1 MAAAPVSVVS
11 PSVVGM
17 SIGEPGTDPAS
28 AALKAA
34 YPHGVLSPSRAADFM
49 SCPLKYRFRVI
60 DRLPERPSPAAARG
74 TVVHAVLERLYDLPA
89 GQRTLERAVEM
100 VEPQWQR
107 LLEAEPELAELF
119 AEDGTEDK
127 EDLASWMA
135 GAHELLGRY
144 FTLENPNALE
154 PAERE
159 LYVEAALDSGL
170 QLHGYV
176 DRLDVAPTGEIRV
189 VDYKTGRSP
198 SEYFEAKAL
207 FQMKFYA
214 LVLWRL
220 RGVVPAMLQ
229 LVYLGNGEIVR
240 YIPEERDLL
249 ACERK
254 VSALWQAI
262 TRALESG
269 DWRPSPGPLC
279 DWCDHKALCPAW
291 GGTPPPLPVRT
302 VAEVAEESGEVDLVT
317 VDG

>member
-1 MAAAPVSVVS
+1 MSTAPVDRHADLHGAH
-11 PSVVGM
+11 PSG
-17 SIGEPGTDPAS
+17 A
-28 AALKAA
+28 
-34 YPHGVLSPSRAADFM
+34 LSPSRAADFM
-49 SCPLKYRFRVI
+49 SCPLKYRFRVV

-119 AEDGTEDK
+119 AEDATGEN
-127 EDLASWMA
+127 LATWLA
-135 GAHELLGRY
+135 EAHELLGRY

-240 YIPEERDLL
+240 YVPEERDLL

-291 GGTPPPLPVRT
+291 GGTPPPLPERT

-317 VDG
+317 IDG

>member
-1 MAAAPVSVVS
+1 MSVTAAVD
-11 PSVVGM
+11 
-17 SIGEPGTDPAS
+17 E
-28 AALKAA
+28 
-34 YPHGVLSPSRAADFM
+34 HGHPRGALSPSRAADFM

-60 DRLPERPSPAAARG
+60 DRLPEKPSSAAVRG
-74 TVVHAVLERLYDLPA
+74 TVVHGVLERLYDLPR
-89 GQRTLERAVEM
+89 GQRTLEQAVEL
-100 VEPQWQR
+100 VEPQWRQ
-107 LLEAEPELAELF
+107 LLAAEPAVAELF
-119 AEDGTEDK
+119 ADDASGEE
-127 EDLASWMA
+127 LAGWLA
-135 GAHELLGRY
+135 EAHRLLGKY
-144 FTLENPNALE
+144 FTLEDPNALE

-159 LYVEAALDSGL
+159 LYVEAELESGL
-170 QLHGYV
+170 TLRGYV

-198 SEYFEAKAL
+198 SEFFEAKAL

-220 RGVVPAMLQ
+220 RGVVPSMLQ

-240 YIPEERDLL
+240 YRPDEADLL

-254 VSALWQAI
+254 VSALWKAI

-279 DWCDHKALCPAW
+279 DWCDHKAICPAW
-291 GGTPPPLPVRT
+291 GGTPPPLPNRSVE
-302 VAEVAEESGEVDLVT
+302 EVAHESADVDLVG

>member
-1 MAAAPVSVVS
+1 MTTGPAHDTVHHTT
-11 PSVVGM
+11 
-17 SIGEPGTDPAS
+17 PGAVPDARPEVWRGPAVR
-28 AALKAA
+28 
-34 YPHGVLSPSRAADFM
+34 GVLSPSRAADFM

-89 GQRTLERAVEM
+89 GQRTLDRAVEM
-100 VEPQWQR
+100 VEPQWRR
-107 LLEAEPELAELF
+107 LLAEEPELGQLF
-119 AEDGTEDK
+119 AEDASGD
-127 EDLASWMA
+127 DLAGWLTE
-135 GAHELLGRY
+135 AHELLGMY
-144 FTLENPNALE
+144 FRLENPNVLE

-159 LYVEAALDSGL
+159 LYVQAELASGL

-176 DRLDVAPTGEIRV
+176 DRLDVAPTGELRV

-254 VSALWQAI
+254 VSALWKAI

-291 GGTPPPLPVRT
+291 GGTPPPLPERT
-302 VAEVAEESGEVDLVT
+302 VAEVAEESGGVDLVG

>member
-1 MAAAPVSVVS
+1 
-11 PSVVGM
+11 M
-17 SIGEPGTDPAS
+17 SLAHADLPGDHPTGA
-28 AALKAA
+28 
-34 YPHGVLSPSRAADFM
+34 LSPSRAADFM

-60 DRLPERPSPAAARG
+60 DRLPEAPSPVAVRG
-74 TVVHAVLERLYDLPA
+74 TVVHAVLERLFDLPA

-107 LLEAEPELAELF
+107 LLDAEPELAQLF
-119 AEDGTEDK
+119 AEDSSGDELAAWLTE
-127 EDLASWMA
+127 
-135 GAHELLGRY
+135 AHELLGRY
-144 FTLENPNALE
+144 FTLEDPNALE

-159 LYVEAALDSGL
+159 LYVEAELDSGL
-170 QLHGYV
+170 QLRGYV
-176 DRLDVAPTGEIRV
+176 DRLDVAPSGELRV

-198 SEYFEAKAL
+198 SEFFEAKAL

-240 YIPEERDLL
+240 YVPDERDLL

-269 DWRPSPGPLC
+269 DWRPSKGPLC
-279 DWCDHKALCPAW
+279 DWCDYKALCPAW
-291 GGTPPPLPVRT
+291 GGTPPPLPQRSVE
-302 VAEVAEESGEVDLVT
+302 EVATESAEVDLVG

>member
-1 MAAAPVSVVS
+1 MHGAH
-11 PSVVGM
+11 PSG
-17 SIGEPGTDPAS
+17 A
-28 AALKAA
+28 
-34 YPHGVLSPSRAADFM
+34 LSPSRAADFM
-49 SCPLKYRFRVI
+49 SCPLKYRFRVV
-60 DRLPERPSPAAARG
+60 DRLPEKPSPAAARG
-74 TVVHAVLERLYDLPA
+74 TVVHAVLERLFDLPA
-89 GQRTLERAVEM
+89 GQRTLERATEL

-107 LLEAEPELAELF
+107 LLEAEPQLAEMF
-119 AEDGTEDK
+119 AEDSSGDE
-127 EDLASWMA
+127 LAGWLA
-135 GAHELLGRY
+135 EAHELLRRY
-144 FTLENPNALE
+144 FLLEDPNALE

-159 LYVEAALDSGL
+159 LYVEAELDSGL
-170 QLHGYV
+170 QLRGYV
-176 DRLDVAPTGEIRV
+176 DRLDVAPSGEIRV

-198 SEYFEAKAL
+198 SEFFEAKAL

-240 YIPEERDLL
+240 YVPDERDLI

-279 DWCDHKALCPAW
+279 DWCDHKAICPAW
-291 GGTPPPLPVRT
+291 GGTPPPLPVRS
-302 VAEVAEESGEVDLVT
+302 VEEVAEASTEVDLVS

>member
-1 MAAAPVSVVS
+1 
-11 PSVVGM
+11 M
-17 SIGEPGTDPAS
+17 SLAHAELPGDHPTGA
-28 AALKAA
+28 
-34 YPHGVLSPSRAADFM
+34 LSPSRAADFM

-60 DRLPERPSPAAARG
+60 DRLPEAPSPVAVRG
-74 TVVHAVLERLYDLPA
+74 TVVHAVLERLFDLPA

-107 LLEAEPELAELF
+107 LLDAEPELAQLF
-119 AEDGTEDK
+119 AEDSSGDELAVWLTE
-127 EDLASWMA
+127 
-135 GAHELLGRY
+135 AHELLGRY
-144 FTLENPNALE
+144 FTLEDPNALE

-159 LYVEAALDSGL
+159 LYVEAELDSGL
-170 QLHGYV
+170 QLRGYV
-176 DRLDVAPTGEIRV
+176 DRLDVAPSGELRV

-198 SEYFEAKAL
+198 SEFFEAKAL

-240 YIPEERDLL
+240 YVPDERDLL

-269 DWRPSPGPLC
+269 DWRPSKGPLC
-279 DWCDHKALCPAW
+279 DWCDYKALCPAW
-291 GGTPPPLPVRT
+291 GGTPPPLPQRSVE
-302 VAEVAEESGEVDLVT
+302 EVATESAEVDLVG

>member
-1 MAAAPVSVVS
+1 
-11 PSVVGM
+11 
-17 SIGEPGTDPAS
+17 
-28 AALKAA
+28 
-34 YPHGVLSPSRAADFM
+34 M

-60 DRLPERPSPAAARG
+60 DRLPEKPSSAAVRG
-74 TVVHAVLERLYDLPA
+74 TVVHGVLERLYDLPR
-89 GQRTLERAVEM
+89 GERTLEHAVEM
-100 VEPQWQR
+100 VEPEWQQV
-107 LLEAEPELAELF
+107 LAAEPAVAELF
-119 AEDGTEDK
+119 ADDATGDE
-127 EDLASWMA
+127 LAAWLA
-135 GAHELLGRY
+135 EAHQLLGKY
-144 FTLENPNALE
+144 FTLEDPNALE

-159 LYVEAALDSGL
+159 LYVEAELDSGL
-170 QLHGYV
+170 TLRGYV

-198 SEYFEAKAL
+198 SEFFEAKAL

-220 RGVVPAMLQ
+220 RGVVPSMLQ

-240 YIPEERDLL
+240 YVPDEADLL

-254 VSALWQAI
+254 VTALWKAI

-279 DWCDHKALCPAW
+279 DWCDHKAICPAW
-291 GGTPPPLPVRT
+291 GGTPPPLPDRSVE
-302 VAEVAEESGEVDLVT
+302 EVAQESAGVDLVG